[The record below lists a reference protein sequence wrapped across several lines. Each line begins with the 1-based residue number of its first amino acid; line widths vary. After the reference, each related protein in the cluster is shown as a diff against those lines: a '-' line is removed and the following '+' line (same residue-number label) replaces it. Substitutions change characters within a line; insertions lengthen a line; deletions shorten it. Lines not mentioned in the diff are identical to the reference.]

1 MSTMKEL
8 YTVYVSLT
16 NEPKPIKSF
25 PSKAKLQGAIDQLSP
40 PRIAR
45 SLTKIER
52 ARLRRYVRKNNL
64 DVHPHGSRWSSHDV
78 TPELLALIA
87 A

>member
-1 MSTMKEL
+1 MPTMKEL
-8 YTVYVSLT
+8 YNDYVALA
-16 NEPKPIKSF
+16 NEPRPLKAF
-25 PSKAKLQGAIDQLSP
+25 PSKAKLQAAIDEVSP
-40 PRIAR
+40 PRIGR

-52 ARLRRYVRKNNL
+52 ARLRRYVRKHNL
-64 DVHPHGSRWSSHDV
+64 DVHPHGARWSSHDV